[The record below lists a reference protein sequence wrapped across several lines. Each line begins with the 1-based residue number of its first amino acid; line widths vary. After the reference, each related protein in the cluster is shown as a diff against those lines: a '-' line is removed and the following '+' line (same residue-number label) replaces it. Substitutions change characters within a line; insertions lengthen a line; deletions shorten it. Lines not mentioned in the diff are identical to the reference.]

1 MNTQPTS
8 DSCLNCGGPVSSH
21 FCAACGQRNR
31 DLRASLSHLIS
42 EMANEAFE
50 FDSRIRQT
58 LSPFLFHPGQL
69 TKEYNAGRRMKYSSP
84 LRIYLFASFLFF
96 MAYSL
101 RPVARAVRVNQ
112 TAARIEEAT
121 RRISALSVEGAAPSK
136 LHNLDKMGWFG
147 KRLREQT
154 EKFLALDVE
163 GRREMSLRIRAEFVN
178 ALPKMMFLLLPL
190 FALILKGLYWR
201 TFYVEHV
208 VFAFHLHAFAFLAL
222 IPAVL
227 IGSTWFTMTVIMLVL
242 AYWLVATRNVY
253 QDSWALTLLKFLLLA
268 IPYGFFELVALSAA
282 SLASFFTA

>member
-1 MNTQPTS
+1 
-8 DSCLNCGGPVSSH
+8 
-21 FCAACGQRNR
+21 
-31 DLRASLSHLIS
+31 
-42 EMANEAFE
+42 MANEAFE
-50 FDSRIRQT
+50 LDSRIRQT
-58 LSPFLFHPGQL
+58 LSPFLFRPGQL

-121 RRISALSVEGAAPSK
+121 RRISALSVEKAAPSK

-154 EKFLALDVE
+154 EKFLALDAE

-190 FALILKGLYWR
+190 FVLILKGLYWR
-201 TFYVEHV
+201 KFYVEHV

-227 IGSTWFTMTVIMLVL
+227 IGSTWFTLTVIMLVL
-242 AYWLVATRNVY
+242 AYWLVGMRNVY
-253 QDSWALTLLKFLLLA
+253 EDSWALTLLKFLLLA